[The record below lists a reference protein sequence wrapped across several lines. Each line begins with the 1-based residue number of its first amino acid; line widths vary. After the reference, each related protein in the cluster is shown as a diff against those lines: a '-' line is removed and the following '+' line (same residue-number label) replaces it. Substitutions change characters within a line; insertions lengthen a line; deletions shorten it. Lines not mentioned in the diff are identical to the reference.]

1 MKMFLL
7 FSHKLTNEQIK
18 DAKENLGVNEFIY
31 LPEDL
36 QYKFSNVPPEIE
48 NIKDYSK
55 DFKEFLANNAKK
67 QDFVLIQ
74 GDFGIVFQMVEFCK
88 ENNLKAIY
96 STTKRVVKEQV
107 INGKIIKTSEF
118 RHIRF
123 RNYFKKKK

>member
-1 MKMFLL
+1 MKLFLL
-7 FSHKLTNEQIK
+7 FSHKLTDEQIK
-18 DAKENLGVNEFIY
+18 DAKENLGVNKFVY